1 MPLCAPS
8 SAAMPRPPR
17 STAKVGSEQTLENV
31 EAEAADEEM
40 EEEEEEEEAEEDE
53 EVAPVFMSLRSVCVC
68 VCVCL
73 CVCVEN
79 SPTSRK
85 TARVHART
93 SISV

>member
-1 MPLCAPS
+1 M
-8 SAAMPRPPR
+8 
-17 STAKVGSEQTLENV
+17 ENV

-53 EVAPVFMSLRSVCVC
+53 EVAPVFMSLGSECVC
-68 VCVCL
+68 VCV

-79 SPTSRK
+79 SPTSLK

-93 SISV
+93 SISGRAAKVGLFWQANFALGPYACRF